1 MLVLCIMDTTTVVST
16 PPVIDPLDVNDFEV
30 SAGTIAG
37 KNKRLCPCCKKNYK
51 VEDLGPHVKSK
62 HPVFWS
68 ALFTVDTL
76 QTSIDTKGLVHCS
89 IAYGDHDQKFMVCLA
104 CDSIRTT
111 DRNHF
116 QKNGKLHE
124 DSHYEK
130 CTQMIAVRKGIQYV
144 PKAQTDMEKL
154 LTQLDKYKR
163 MAKMCEHNH
172 SDIAAAMSD
181 KEDAEVKLAQVELH
195 NKELT
200 SMLQKRVK
208 ELNDSR
214 KIASMCIGAISN
226 ITKDL
231 GHVDRVDKV
240 MKGIGAMV
248 DVLRLML

>member
-1 MLVLCIMDTTTVVST
+1 MDTTTVVT
-16 PPVIDPLDVNDFEV
+16 PPVIDPLDINDFEI
-30 SAGTIAG
+30 SAGTQQG
-37 KNKRLCPCCKKNYK
+37 NKKRQCPCCKKNFK

-62 HPVFWS
+62 HAAFWS
-68 ALFTVDTL
+68 ALFTVETL
-76 QTSIDTKGLVHCS
+76 QASIDTKGLAHCS
-89 IAYGDHDQKFMVCLA
+89 VAYGDHDQKFMVCLA

-124 DSHYEK
+124 DTHYEK
-130 CTQMIAVRKGIQYV
+130 CTQMIAVRKGVQYV

-172 SDIAAAMSD
+172 SDVGAAISD
-181 KEDAEVKLAQVELH
+181 KEDAEAKLAQVELD
-195 NKELT
+195 NKHLT
-200 SMLQKRVK
+200 ILLQKRVK
-208 ELNDSR
+208 ELNDHS
-214 KIASMCIGAISN
+214 KIANMCISAISG

-231 GHVDRVDKV
+231 GHADRVDKV

-248 DVLRLML
+248 DALRHLL

>member
-1 MLVLCIMDTTTVVST
+1 MDTTTVVST
-16 PPVIDPLDVNDFEV
+16 PPVIDPIDINDFEI
-30 SAGTIAG
+30 SAGTLHG
-37 KNKRLCPCCKKNYK
+37 NKKRLCPCCKKNYK

-62 HPVFWS
+62 HPAFWS
-68 ALFTVDTL
+68 ALFTVETL
-76 QTSIDTKGLVHCS
+76 EASIDTKGLVHCS
-89 IAYGDHDQKFMVCLA
+89 VAYGDHDQKFMICLA

-172 SDIAAAMSD
+172 SDIGAAMSD

-200 SMLQKRVK
+200 STLEKRVK
-208 ELNDSR
+208 ELNEHSKYANLCLGTIKHMSNKLGNADNIMRGLGQISEALR
-214 KIASMCIGAISN
+214 K
-226 ITKDL
+226 
-231 GHVDRVDKV
+231 
-240 MKGIGAMV
+240 
-248 DVLRLML
+248 ML

>member
-1 MLVLCIMDTTTVVST
+1 METTTIVST

-76 QTSIDTKGLVHCS
+76 QASIDTKGLVHCS
-89 IAYGDHDQKFMVCLA
+89 VAYGDHDQKFLVCLA
-104 CDSIRTT
+104 CDSVRTT

-116 QKNGKLHE
+116 QKNGKIHE

-130 CTQMIAVRKGIQYV
+130 CTQMIAVRKGVQYV

-163 MAKMCEHNH
+163 MAKMCEQNH
-172 SDIAAAMSD
+172 SDIGAAISD
-181 KEDAEVKLAQVELH
+181 KEDAEAKLAQVELD
-195 NKELT
+195 NKHLST
-200 SMLQKRVK
+200 LLQKRVK
-208 ELNDSR
+208 QVEDHK
-214 KIASMCIGAISN
+214 KIAHACIGAISG
-226 ITKDL
+226 ITSDL
-231 GHVDRVDKV
+231 GNNERIYKV
-240 MKGIGAMV
+240 HKAVETMIG
-248 DVLRLML
+248 VLRLML